1 MGMAESIRYFRFQ
14 SLYTPAGWR
23 TPAYVGVDA
32 TGIIRY
38 LDSRIP
44 DGVALEPVAGFA
56 LPGFINGHSH
66 AFQYA
71 MAGRAEQ
78 HPTGIRDDFWT
89 WREAMYQCAHSVD
102 PDQLQVIA
110 TLLYIEMLR
119 QGYTHVAEFHYL
131 HHDKN
136 GQPYSQLAEMGGR
149 LAAAAHAAG
158 IRLTLIPVF
167 YQQANFGV
175 PLHDR
180 QRRFFSANT
189 SDYLKLLDASR
200 EAIQRFPGTRL
211 GASVHSLRA
220 VSGEAVLE
228 AIRATPYELP
238 FHLHVAE
245 QVKEVED
252 CVAHYARRPLQ
263 WLLHHNV
270 LNERFFLVHGTHLD
284 DAEITQLPGTGATVV
299 VCPSTEGNL
308 GDGFFRMAE
317 YVSKCGRWCIGT
329 DSHVGLSPLEEL
341 RMIDYRQRL
350 LLRLRNPLG
359 AHPAKEL
366 VEASV
371 CHGLRSVGRS
381 PSFLQPGDP
390 LDAVVYAAADPLLE
404 ASDDAAR
411 LATLVYTHSSPPI
424 GTLVAGQ
431 WQVHAGHHRLLPA
444 ARAAFTEVVRAI
456 FSSH

>member
-1 MGMAESIRYFRFQ
+1 MPDLLKYFVFQ
-14 SLYTPAGWR
+14 SLYTAGGWL
-23 TPAYVGVDA
+23 TPACVGIDA
-32 TGIIRY
+32 QGIIRY
-38 LDSRIP
+38 RNRSIP
-44 DGVALEPVAGFA
+44 DGVAVEYAAGYA

-71 MAGRAEQ
+71 MAGRAEL
-78 HPTGIRDDFWT
+78 HPDGMRDDFWT
-89 WREAMYQCAHSVD
+89 WREAMYQCALAVD
-102 PDQLQVIA
+102 PDQLQAIA
-110 TLLYIEMLR
+110 TMLYIEMLR

-136 GQPYSQLAEMGGR
+136 GKPYLHRAEMAGR
-149 LAAAAHAAG
+149 LAAAATAAG

-175 PLHDR
+175 PLQDR
-180 QRRFFSANT
+180 QRRFFSAT
-189 SDYLKLLDASR
+189 ASDYLTLLDASR
-200 EAIQRFPGTRL
+200 QVVQRFPGTRM

-220 VSGEAVLE
+220 VSGEAVLDV
-228 AIRATPYELP
+228 IRTTSPELP

-245 QVKEVED
+245 QVKEVAD
-252 CVAHYARRPLQ
+252 CLAHYGRRPLQ
-263 WLLHHNV
+263 WLLDHNV

-284 DAEITQLPGTGATVV
+284 DEEISELPDTGATVV

-317 YVSKCGRWCIGT
+317 FVRKHGRWCIGT

-359 AHPAKEL
+359 AHPAKEM

-371 CHGLRSVGRS
+371 CHGHRSVGRS

-390 LDAVVYAAADPLLE
+390 LDVVIFNGNDPLLA

-411 LATLVYTHSSPPI
+411 LSTLVYTHSDAPT
-424 GTLVAGQ
+424 GTIVAGR
-431 WQVHAGHHRLLPA
+431 WLVKAGQHHLLPA
-444 ARAAFTEVVRAI
+444 ARAAFARVVQTI
-456 FSSH
+456 FSSR